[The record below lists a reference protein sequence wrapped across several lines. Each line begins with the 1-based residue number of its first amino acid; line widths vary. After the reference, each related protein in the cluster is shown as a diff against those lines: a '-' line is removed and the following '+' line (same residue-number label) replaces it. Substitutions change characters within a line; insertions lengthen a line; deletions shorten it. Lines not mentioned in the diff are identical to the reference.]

1 MLALNSASK
10 RNHLRG
16 QRSLLNQRKRR
27 TAASSSNLITASFVR
42 LRIPYTCTQPGPV
55 LAPLRRD
62 LARRTFRIWHRY
74 GCCPALRRRF
84 SAPLPLSPDARSPR
98 ASIVL
103 TFHAFFLCCH
113 LGHTGTSAISA
124 QSKLKSEGASIR
136 LQHLRR
142 AACDPRLAFI
152 FLAASFVPRRSILG
166 PRPQVTRPPISRLRL

>member
-1 MLALNSASK
+1 
-10 RNHLRG
+10 
-16 QRSLLNQRKRR
+16 
-27 TAASSSNLITASFVR
+27 
-42 LRIPYTCTQPGPV
+42 
-55 LAPLRRD
+55 
-62 LARRTFRIWHRY
+62 
-74 GCCPALRRRF
+74 
-84 SAPLPLSPDARSPR
+84 LPLSPDARSPR

-142 AACDPRLAFI
+142 AACDPRLALI